1 MGFCHKL
8 LHLELFLVIYEYS
21 HQYDLRT
28 DINVSYEIVQ
38 FLVKELRFS
47 TNDSLSMIDSLSLH
61 LFGYDKLEE

>member
-1 MGFCHKL
+1 MEMKVSYC
-8 LHLELFLVIYEYS
+8 
-21 HQYDLRT
+21 